1 MPIAAAMARRS
12 RQQKARQR
20 GTTLIEVL
28 VTMLVV
34 AFGLLGLG
42 SLQMRLQLSDMESY
56 QRAQALALLDD
67 MANRIAV
74 NRNKA
79 ATYVT
84 GSASPLGTGMPCPT
98 TSATVQQT
106 DTAQWCAA
114 LQGAAEKQG
123 AAKAGV
129 AIGARGCIESIGT
142 NQYLVT
148 VSWQGM
154 IPIAAPPAAVACAA
168 GLYNTAGSSCTGDRC
183 RRVVTTVVDIAN
195 LN

>member
-1 MPIAAAMARRS
+1 MTAVAAAVTGRS
-12 RQQKARQR
+12 RHHAGQR
-20 GTTLIEVL
+20 GTTLVEVL
-28 VTMLVV
+28 VTMLMI

-42 SLQMRLQLSDMESY
+42 GLQMRLQLSDMESY

-74 NRNKA
+74 NRAQA

-84 GSASPLGTGMPCPT
+84 GASSPLGTGMTCPT

-106 DTAQWCAA
+106 DTAQWCSA
-114 LQGAAEKQG
+114 LQGAAEKLG
-123 AAKAGV
+123 NSKTGTAV
-129 AIGARGCIESIGT
+129 GARGCVENIGT

-148 VSWQGM
+148 VAWQGLT
-154 IPIAAPPAAVACAA
+154 PISAPPAAVACGA
-168 GLYNTAGSSCTGDRC
+168 GLYDTAGSSCTGDLC
-183 RRVVTTVVDIAN
+183 RRTVTTVVKIAT